1 MNKRTGEKVGAAI
14 GLIGSIVVGV
24 LMIWQQTKPM
34 RTEATFQKL
43 KNELPKKI
51 DDRTT
56 AVDVDFDR
64 RLVGDSEFVNVT
76 YSYVIDFSVD
86 NTPFDLHEI
95 EQNAQQQLCANPDA
109 SLAIK
114 KGNSISYHYASK
126 EGVSLGDFTI
136 ATCDLPL
143 RAAASDALNE
153 ALVASANKLNEHA
166 PRMIDE
172 VTRLDKATV
181 SGHEFTYHYTLV
193 QPPVKSPAAIQ
204 STLAKMLCADV
215 AWREGLAGGASVH
228 AIYTRPDGKNVFD
241 LTVTSA
247 DCN

>member
-1 MNKRTGEKVGAAI
+1 MNKVEKVGAVI
-14 GLIGSIVVGV
+14 GLIGTVITGV

-64 RLVGDSEFVNVT
+64 RLVGDLEFVNIT

-136 ATCDLPL
+136 ATCDLPV
-143 RAAASDALNE
+143 RAKASDALNE
-153 ALVASANKLNEHA
+153 ALVATVNQANNEGL
-166 PRMIDE
+166 PRMVDE

-181 SGHEFTYHYTLV
+181 SGHEVTNHYTLV
-193 QPPVKSPAAIQ
+193 QPPVKNQAELQ
-204 STLAKMLCADV
+204 SLLAKTLCADV
-215 AWREGLAGGASVH
+215 PWREGLAGGARVH
-228 AIYTRPDGKNVFD
+228 SIYTGLDGKNVFD
-241 LTVTSA
+241 FTVTSA
-247 DCN
+247 DCK

>member
-1 MNKRTGEKVGAAI
+1 MTSR
-14 GLIGSIVVGV
+14 S
-24 LMIWQQTKPM
+24 
-34 RTEATFQKL
+34 
-43 KNELPKKI
+43 
-51 DDRTT
+51 
-56 AVDVDFDR
+56 R
-64 RLVGDSEFVNVT
+64 RVT
-76 YSYVIDFSVD
+76 YHCEPRLQ
-86 NTPFDLHEI
+86 T
-95 EQNAQQQLCANPDA
+95 
-109 SLAIK
+109 
-114 KGNSISYHYASK
+114 
-126 EGVSLGDFTI
+126 
-136 ATCDLPL
+136 
-143 RAAASDALNE
+143 
-153 ALVASANKLNEHA
+153 LVASANKLNEHA

-204 STLAKMLCADV
+204 STLAKMLCADA